1 MAAIWF
7 WVLIMSYLYLL
18 RNKLGDAFKI
28 GVSLEPARRGGQ
40 LPQELDWDRSLQVP
54 MCGGHAYK
62 VESALHYLF
71 AAHSREMPIGDGYTE
86 WFDIAVW
93 SDVLAFLVEQRERL
107 RIGEA
112 EPVTFPLTRTRPVL
126 AEIEARRQAKADEQ
140 TAKRHAWEQRQ
151 AERHAKNAEWNSSQ
165 VERLENFLLRVEDI
179 GRLHGILVYDELSS
193 RQRMASMYVS
203 LPVNVAG
210 CLDHNFPLFAERDIG
225 RSISVFPSYRA
236 RHNDRHFLAEV
247 SVHIDCIMLQ
257 PQDDLAE
264 SIPGAA
270 RVQELLLPFVARRGD
285 RRGPQLMRLHRW
297 MNASLNV

>member
-1 MAAIWF
+1 MAAIRF
-7 WVLIMSYLYLL
+7 WVLIMGYLYLL

-112 EPVTFPLTRTRPVL
+112 EPVTF
-126 AEIEARRQAKADEQ
+126 RQAKADEKA
-140 TAKRHAWEQRQ
+140 AKRHAREQRQ

-210 CLDHNFPLFAERDIG
+210 CLGHDFPLFEERG
-225 RSISVFPSYRA
+225 PARCISVFPSYQA
-236 RHNDRHFLAEV
+236 CHNGKHFLAEV